1 VIRRLPQIAFGLI
14 AVATIGAFFLVQAIK
29 TKPPVLW
36 RVPTPI
42 PSAIDP
48 TSLGRS
54 CRSQPTKT
62 HPLGVMINY
71 RHSEISLS
79 ASHDDTVGVYIVSAK
94 QPDGNSV
101 ATLSSGTP
109 IKASPTGQNTN
120 TFAWDG
126 RLSNGQLAA
135 NGGLY
140 YFRIVLQREGTSI
153 NSETPVEVLTQPP
166 DARILSVRLLG
177 TRALSGAS
185 TGTATTTT
193 TTAATTTTGTG
204 ATATATTGTSTV
216 ASKLVA
222 LPGPAILSPP
232 MGRVRIS
239 FTPGTYRRVTINIYR
254 TDVAGRP
261 ELVDSIPVR
270 KNATKVVARP
280 GRSNFITWD
289 GKIDG
294 APAPAGTYLVG
305 ISAQNLACDRSQW
318 PLLPPVSGTTAHA
331 GVTVR
336 YLSVTPP
343 LTPTR
348 AGARARVK
356 VNSAGAPFT
365 WQLRRSG
372 TSKVVAHG
380 GGRAGSSVIAVRL
393 PRHVVGLYTLR
404 VHASTQSAAVPLV
417 ASQAGAAGAHAAVL
431 VVVPMLTWMGNSPV
445 DDSGDGM
452 PDTLRAGTAVSL
464 ARPLVDGP
472 PAGFG
477 ADATLLAYLRTHHL
491 SYQLTTDVALAE
503 GVGPS
508 LADRGGVVF
517 PEGEDYLPAG
527 LQLTL
532 RGFVRAGGRLLT
544 LGTRTFSAV
553 SHISGFPGA
562 PRAGLPRLTTA
573 DLFGARRGP
582 VTPTGGELIS
592 SVSADAF
599 GLFHDAGEFAGFSQY
614 QPIRPPAA
622 SAPGTVSALG
632 IGSAAPAIV
641 AFRYGGGTVV
651 EVGLSGFAA
660 SLAHNPDSSS
670 LLNNVWQLL
679 SQ

>member
-1 VIRRLPQIAFGLI
+1 VIRRLPQIAFALI

-36 RVPTPI
+36 RVPKPTPT
-42 PSAIDP
+42 AIDP

-54 CRSQPTKT
+54 CRSQPTKA

-79 ASHDDTVGVYIVSAK
+79 LSHNDTVGVYIVSAK
-94 QPDGNSV
+94 TPDGNNV
-101 ATLSSGTP
+101 ATLSSGT
-109 IKASPTGQNTN
+109 AMTGSPTGQNSK
-120 TFAWDG
+120 TFVWDG
-126 RLSNGQLAA
+126 RLSDGQLAP

-140 YFRIVLQREGTSI
+140 YFRVVLQREGTSI
-153 NSETPVEVLTQPP
+153 NFSKSPVQVLTQPP

-177 TRALSGAS
+177 TGGVGG
-185 TGTATTTT
+185 TGSVTGTT
-193 TTAATTTTGTG
+193 TTAAGATTTTGTVTTG
-204 ATATATTGTSTV
+204 TATTGTSTT
-216 ASKLVA
+216 AHKLVV
-222 LPGPAILSPP
+222 LPGPAVLSPP
-232 MGRVRIS
+232 VGRVRIN
-239 FTPGTYRRVTINIYR
+239 FTPGTYRRVTIDIYR

-261 ELVDSIPVR
+261 ELVDPIPVR
-270 KNATKVVARP
+270 KNATEVVAP
-280 GRSNFITWD
+280 AGRNFITWN

-305 ISAQNLACDRSQW
+305 ITAQNLACDRNQW
-318 PLLPPVSGTTAHA
+318 PLLPPVGGTTANA

-343 LTPTR
+343 LTPTT
-348 AGARARVK
+348 AGARAK
-356 VNSAGAPFT
+356 VAVSSAGSPFS

-372 TSKVVAHG
+372 TSKTLAHG
-380 GGRAGSSVIAVRL
+380 GGKAGSSVIAVRL
-393 PRHVVGLYTLR
+393 PRHAAGLYTLR
-404 VHASTQSAAVPLV
+404 VHAGTQSSAVPLV
-417 ASQAGAAGAHAAVL
+417 ASQAKSAGAHTPVL
-431 VVVPMLTWMGNSPV
+431 VVLPMLTWMGDSPV
-445 DDSGDGM
+445 DDSGDGV

-477 ADATLLAYLRTHHL
+477 ADATLLAYLTAHHL

-517 PEGEDYLPAG
+517 PEGEDYVPAG

-532 RGFVRAGGRLLT
+532 RGFVRGGGRLLA
-544 LGTRTFSAV
+544 LGTRAFSGV
-553 SHISGFPGA
+553 SHISGFPA
-562 PRAGLPRLTTA
+562 TPRAGLPRLTTT

-599 GLFHDAGEFAGFSQY
+599 SLFHDAGEFAGFSQY
-614 QPIRPPAA
+614 QPIRPPAG

-670 LLNNVWQLL
+670 LLGNVWQLL